1 MAATQI
7 KAVLFDLG
15 ETLLNFGKVD
25 VAALFKRAGELSWN
39 FLKQND
45 QPVEN
50 LKPYLFKNLLLIRLR
65 ILLSSITG
73 NDFDSLALLKSHGI
87 KKGYKLTDEQWQQVN
102 HLWYQPLREKC
113 HLEPGVKEALNKL
126 RQANLK
132 LGIISNTFVSA
143 VSLDKHLEEEGLIE
157 FFEHRIYSYQ
167 YGFRKPDKRLFLAG
181 AEMVDTKPENI
192 IYVGDRIDKDVKG
205 AANAGLRPVMK
216 RAFTNKGKKSLNGV
230 PVIEKIS
237 ELPALIRKING

>member
-25 VAALFKRAGELSWN
+25 TVALFKQSGKLSWN
-39 FLKQND
+39 YLKQND
-45 QPVEN
+45 QPIEN
-50 LKPYLFKNLLLIRLR
+50 LKPYLLKNLLLIRLR
-65 ILLSSITG
+65 IFLSNITG
-73 NDFDSLALLKSHGI
+73 NDFDSLATLKSHGI

-113 HLEPGVKEALNKL
+113 HLEPDIRETLNEL
-126 RQANLK
+126 RQTNLK

-167 YGFRKPDKRLFLAG
+167 YSFRKPDKRIFLAG
-181 AEMVDTKPENI
+181 AKMVDTRPENI
-192 IYVGDRIDKDVKG
+192 IYVGDRIDKDIKG
-205 AANAGLRPVMK
+205 AAKAGLRPVMK
-216 RAFTNKGKKSLNGV
+216 RAFTNEGKKSLNGV

-237 ELPALIRKING
+237 ELPALIKKING

>member
-1 MAATQI
+1 LAATQI

-25 VAALFKRAGELSWN
+25 TTALFKKAGKLSWN
-39 FLKQND
+39 YLKQSD
-45 QPVEN
+45 QPVGN
-50 LKPYLFKNLLLIRLR
+50 LKPYLWKNLLLIYLR
-65 ILLSSITG
+65 IFLSNITR
-73 NDFDSLALLKSHGI
+73 NDFDSLAVLKDHGI

-113 HLEPGVKEALNKL
+113 CLEPGIKEALNEL
-126 RQANLK
+126 SRANLK

-143 VSLDKHLEEEGLIE
+143 VSLDKHLKEEGLIE

-167 YGFRKPDKRLFLAG
+167 YNFRKPDKRIFLAG
-181 AEMVDTKPENI
+181 AKMVDTRPENI
-192 IYVGDRIDKDVKG
+192 VYVGDRIDKDIKG

-216 RAFTNKGKKSLNGV
+216 KAYTNESKKSLNGV

-237 ELPALIRKING
+237 ELPALIKKING

>member
-25 VAALFKRAGELSWN
+25 TVALFKQAGKLSWN
-39 FLKQND
+39 YLKQND
-45 QPVEN
+45 QSIEN
-50 LKPYLFKNLLLIRLR
+50 LKPYLLKNLLLIRLR
-65 ILLSSITG
+65 IFLSNITG
-73 NDFDSLALLKSHGI
+73 NDFDSLAILKSHGI
-87 KKGYKLTDEQWQQVN
+87 KKGYKLTDEQWQQIN

-113 HLEPGVKEALNKL
+113 HLEPDIKETLNEL
-126 RQANLK
+126 RHANLK

-167 YGFRKPDKRLFLAG
+167 YSFRKPDKRMFLAG
-181 AEMVDTKPENI
+181 ADMVDTRPENI
-192 IYVGDRIDKDVKG
+192 FYVGDRIDKDIKG

-216 RAFTNKGKKSLNGV
+216 RAFTNEGKKSLSGV

-237 ELPALIRKING
+237 ELPALIKEING